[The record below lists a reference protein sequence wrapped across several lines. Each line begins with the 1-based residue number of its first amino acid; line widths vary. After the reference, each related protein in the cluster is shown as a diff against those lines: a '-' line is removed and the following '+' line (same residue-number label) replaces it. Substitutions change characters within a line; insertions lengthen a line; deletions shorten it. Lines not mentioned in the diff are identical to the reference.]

1 MNYFYIHTSKL
12 SVVASHPPVKPEL
25 CPVAFRLYIFFCLEE
40 LSLKMGD
47 EEWEKRRA
55 IPRRAGGS
63 FPKTPRRQQQ
73 SQDPNSNLQ
82 AAVPP
87 L

>member
-1 MNYFYIHTSKL
+1 
-12 SVVASHPPVKPEL
+12 
-25 CPVAFRLYIFFCLEE
+25 
-40 LSLKMGD
+40 MGD

-55 IPRRAGGS
+55 IPRRAEGS